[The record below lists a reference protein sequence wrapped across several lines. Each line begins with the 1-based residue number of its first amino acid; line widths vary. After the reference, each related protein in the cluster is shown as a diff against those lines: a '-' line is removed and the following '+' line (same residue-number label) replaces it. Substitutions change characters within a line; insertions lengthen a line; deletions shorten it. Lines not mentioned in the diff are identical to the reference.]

1 MRSEA
6 ANPQVTADRGP
17 DRARV
22 AGHFGEWLQ
31 GRLGPKG
38 PLVLVTVACPAL
50 GVSAWRL
57 GQGPLALVQERQ
69 VLTPARAS
77 DFLTRI
83 GAPPGVFRL
92 QADMPPGGGA
102 GASTAA
108 LLALAA
114 ISGQGGAALA
124 GACLAV
130 EGASDPLMLPVPD
143 AVLWAPR
150 EARVVAPIPPLPQ
163 VEVIGGFRGAPQVT
177 DPADLD
183 FPDVSDLV
191 TRLQRSCDA
200 ATLAGI
206 ASESARCCTA
216 LRGPGDD
223 PCAALAND
231 LGALGHVRAHTGSA
245 RGLIFAPGTVPDS
258 AEAALAEAGLT
269 EVLRFRT
276 GHRR

>member
-1 MRSEA
+1 M
-6 ANPQVTADRGP
+6 GP
-17 DRARV
+17 
-22 AGHFGEWLQ
+22 E
-31 GRLGPKG
+31 G
-38 PLVLVTVACPAL
+38 PLVLVTVACSAL
-50 GVSAWRL
+50 GVRAHWVSE
-57 GQGPLALVQERQ
+57 GPLEIRQERP
-69 VLTPARAS
+69 VLTESRAR
-77 DFLTRI
+77 DFLARI
-83 GAPPGVFRL
+83 GAPQGVFRM

-114 ISGQGGAALA
+114 VSGQGGAALA

-150 EARVVAPIPPLPQ
+150 EARVAAAIPPLPQ
-163 VEVIGGFRGAPQVT
+163 VEVIGGFWGPPQVT

-191 TRLQRSCDA
+191 AWLEHPCDA
-200 ATLAGI
+200 ATLAHL
-206 ASESARCCTA
+206 ASESARRCTA

-223 PCAALAND
+223 PCAALAAD
-231 LGALGHVRAHTGSA
+231 LGALGYLRAHTGSA
-245 RGLIFAPGTVPDS
+245 RGLIFAPGTVPER
-258 AEAALAEAGLT
+258 AEEALCAVGFSGI
-269 EVLRFRT
+269 LRFET

>member
-31 GRLGPKG
+31 GRMGPEG
-38 PLVLVTVACPAL
+38 PLLLVTVACSAL
-50 GVSAWRL
+50 GVTAHRL
-57 GQGPLALVQERQ
+57 SDGPLHIRQ
-69 VLTPARAS
+69 ARPVLSEARARA
-77 DFLTRI
+77 FLARI
-83 GAPPGVFRL
+83 GAPQGVFQV

-114 ISGQGGAALA
+114 VSGQGGAALA

-150 EARVVAPIPPLPQ
+150 EARVVAAIPPLPQ
-163 VEVIGGFRGAPQVT
+163 VEVIGGFWGPPQVT

-191 TRLQRSCDA
+191 ARLEQPCDA
-200 ATLAGI
+200 ATLAQL
-206 ASESARCCTA
+206 ASESARRCTA
-216 LRGPGDD
+216 SRGPGDD
-223 PCAALAND
+223 PSAALAAE
-231 LGALGHVRAHTGSA
+231 LGALGYLRAHTGSA
-245 RGLIFAPGTVPDS
+245 RGLIFAPGTVPEG
-258 AEAALAEAGLT
+258 AEAALSAAGFS
-269 EVLRFRT
+269 EILRFAT